1 MWRRRRAGGGGGVHL
16 EGRSVFHGPAVWFA
30 SSVRQPQKELDFS
43 GGYRLS
49 ASGPLTLFT
58 KELNA
63 PNDIAFSPDEKKVYI
78 SNADPRNA
86 VWMVYDVKDDG
97 TFTNG
102 RVFFDAI
109 AWTKT
114 KKRAPDGMK
123 VDGVGNLVAAGP
135 GGSHV
140 FAPDGT
146 HLGSMET
153 GAATA
158 NCA

>member
-1 MWRRRRAGGGGGVHL
+1 V
-16 EGRSVFHGPAVWFA
+16 
-30 SSVRQPQKELDFS
+30 
-43 GGYRLS
+43 
-49 ASGPLTLFT
+49 
-58 KELNA
+58 
-63 PNDIAFSPDEKKVYI
+63 FSPDEKKAYL
-78 SNADPRNA
+78 SNADPYTA
-86 VWMVYDVKDDG
+86 VCMVYDVKDDG

-102 RVFFDAI
+102 RVCFDAI

-114 KKRAPDGMK
+114 KKGAPDGMT
-123 VDGVGNLVAAGP
+123 VDRGSNLFDAGP
-135 GGSHV
+135 DGSHV